1 MERTYLEILRTLQKF
16 KVASA
21 AFQLI
26 TGILLKAHIIFTNNV
41 FILRPIKIVRIMH
54 LNYV

>member
-1 MERTYLEILRTLQKF
+1 MERTYLKILRTLQKF

-21 AFQLI
+21 VFQLI
-26 TGILLKAHIIFTNNV
+26 TEIMLKMLIIFTNNV
-41 FILRPIKIVRIMH
+41 FSLRPIKIVRIMH

>member
-16 KVASA
+16 KVASSV
-21 AFQLI
+21 FQLI
-26 TGILLKAHIIFTNNV
+26 TEIVLKTLIIFTNNV
-41 FILRPIKIVRIMH
+41 FSLRPIKIVRIMH